1 VADVCGSGS
10 SSKGGRWVI
19 PEGEGWADIE
29 VKLTGYY
36 SCCVAVSGVMG
47 EAHKIW
53 ELLAD
58 QYGAGHPDCEDLA
71 AM

>member
-1 VADVCGSGS
+1 
-10 SSKGGRWVI
+10 VI

-29 VKLTGYY
+29 AKLTAYY
-36 SCCVAVSGVMG
+36 SCCVGVSGIMG
-47 EAHKIW
+47 EAHNIW